1 MFSFSVAAV
10 TNYHKLSGLKQHTF
24 IILWFQ
30 RLHSESQG
38 ASRAVLL
45 TGRSRGKFIFLPF
58 LASRDCLHSSAGGLP
73 SSSRLVVAGPVFPA
87 SNYPDIVYSA
97 ILFHI

>member
-10 TNYHKLSGLKQHTF
+10 TNYHKLSGLKQHIF

-30 RLHSESQG
+30 RSHSENQG

-58 LASRDCLHSSAGGLP
+58 LASRDCLRSSAGGLP
-73 SSSRLVVAGPVFPA
+73 SSSWLVVACPVFPT
-87 SNYPDIVYSA
+87 SNYPDIDYSA
-97 ILFHI
+97 ILLHI

>member
-10 TNYHKLSGLKQHTF
+10 TNYHKLSGLKQVSF

-30 RLHSESQG
+30 RSDSESQG
-38 ASRAVLL
+38 ASRAVPL
-45 TGRSRGKFIFLPF
+45 TGQSRGKFIFFPF
-58 LASRDCLHSSAGGLP
+58 LAPRDCLHSSASGLP
-73 SSSRLVVAGPVFPA
+73 SSSRLVVACPVFPT
-87 SNYPDIVYSA
+87 SDCPDVVYSA